1 MKCKD
6 KELREGFEMKKELEH
21 FAVVESQYSWGWR
34 LPIDGLQEKYKRYLK

>member
-6 KELREGFEMKKELEH
+6 KDIWEGFELEEELEH

-34 LPIDGLQEKYKRYLK
+34 LHIDGLEEEYKRYLK